1 MKGFRKKFVNYN
13 RPEVYAVIYGDLRLV
28 FYNACFMGE
37 TKLFVMAPRGKEVPH
52 AEVL

>member
-28 FYNACFMGE
+28 FCNTRFAGG
-37 TKLFVMAPRGKEVPH
+37 TKLFVMAPRGKEVPN